1 MLRKVLSALAGG
13 ALAAGLVIVGPATPA
28 LAADVW
34 IMPVPQTGTVRG
46 VFTDRAGE
54 PIAGATVYS
63 DSPDHNHWS
72 ETGTTDAQGRYQLES
87 VPAGRITMA
96 FADHGLTQYAPGKPS
111 RDDAQMFTVVPGLTT
126 VVDERQVPLGTIE
139 GRLTDAAGNP
149 SADVSVTA
157 DPVDYLFSSAR
168 SRTDA
173 DGRYTLTRVPAG
185 PVQVEFQSGQ
195 RHQWARNASSKASA
209 RVFTV
214 RGGQTLTVDESW
226 RPTGTLSG
234 QITGAT
240 GTVFVSVHEV
250 DGDGYHSTSSSV
262 DGRFTLDVP
271 AGRWRVKLNFH
282 QWLPAKINEADGKIF
297 RVAAGET
304 TEVTESLRPTGSL
317 RFSLRTGSSGVSQ
330 WSFGLW
336 HNGEKVD
343 SILGTSTGS
352 RTFDDLLP
360 GDYLVSYD
368 QFFAPGTLRI
378 EDAVPVKVRAGREK
392 RLTVN
397 HPKNGTLSG
406 RITLPSGEPAP
417 GIEVQAATQGEPFPH
432 KAETGTDGEW
442 SMSVFPATYDISLNN
457 QSDELTQ
464 AVGPA
469 TVTSGGTTTLDA
481 TWQQGGSVTVTAVDA
496 TSGDPVTG
504 YCVTV
509 VAKFGDYCTEDSTVA
524 VPGLQPGP
532 TLLTVRPLGGSDYLK
547 APDVPVTVPAG
558 GHTAV
563 TVPLTLG
570 GRINAEVVDRATGS
584 PPGYTCIMPI
594 APETGGDAADQACT
608 NGQGKVTTGALAPGL
623 YQLFAE
629 PESSRYGAQW
639 FTPEGGTGDQREAT
653 KVRVKAGKTTKA
665 GTVLLDPGGKI
676 SGVVR
681 DPAGQPTAGVNVGV
695 RAFDLP
701 GSAEYPPDDTD
712 AQGRYTVDGLGPY
725 SWPLLFTPVWDVPR
739 QWSGATGNRF
749 QAETMPVTSGATST
763 YDVTLTAGT
772 RVTGTATVAPG
783 GTAWSGGVLK
793 ARNAVTGDL
802 LAVGDVPGA
811 GGRYSFTV
819 IGGSP
824 VVVEWYLADPVT
836 KSTGWYDGAADF
848 ASATKVPVPESGTK
862 RLDLTI
868 GSA

>member
-1 MLRKVLSALAGG
+1 MLRKVLSVLAGG
-13 ALAAGLVIVGPATPA
+13 ALAAGLVVVGPAAPA

-63 DSPDHNHWS
+63 DSPDYNHWS
-72 ETGTTDAQGRYQLES
+72 ENGTTDAQGRYLLED

-96 FADHGLTQYAPGKPS
+96 FSDHGLTQYAPGRPS
-111 RDDAQMFTVVPGLTT
+111 RDDAQVFTVVPGLIT

-149 SADVSVTA
+149 SADVSVRA
-157 DPVDYLFSSAR
+157 DPVDYLFSTAS

-173 DGRYTLTRVPAG
+173 DGRYSIPRVPSG

-195 RHQWARNASSKASA
+195 RHQWARDANSKASA

-240 GTVFVSVHEV
+240 GPVSVTVAEV
-250 DGDGYHSTSSSV
+250 DGDGYHHTTTTA

-271 AGRWRVKLNFH
+271 SGRWRIQLDFH
-282 QWLPAKINEADGKIF
+282 QWLPAKINEADGKVF

-317 RFSLRTGSSGVSQ
+317 RVSLRTSSGGVSQ

-336 HNGEKVD
+336 HNGEKVE
-343 SILGTSTGS
+343 SLSGTNTGS

-368 QFFAPGTLRI
+368 NYFAPGTLRI
-378 EDAVPVKVRAGREK
+378 EDATPVKVRAGREK
-392 RLTVN
+392 RLTIT
-397 HPKNGTLSG
+397 HPKNGALSG
-406 RITLPSGEPAP
+406 RVTLPSGEPAP
-417 GIEVQAATQGEPFPH
+417 GIEVQAAVEGEPFPRT
-432 KAETGTDGEW
+432 AETGTDGEW
-442 SMSVFPATYDISLNN
+442 TMNLFPATYDISLNN
-457 QSDELTQ
+457 QSDEFTQ
-464 AVGPA
+464 QVGSA
-469 TVTSGGTTTLDA
+469 TVTSGGSTTLDA
-481 TWQQGGSVTVTAVDA
+481 TWQQGGSLTVNAVDA
-496 TSGDPVTG
+496 TTGDPVTG
-504 YCVTV
+504 FCVAV
-509 VAKFGDYCTEDSTVA
+509 IAKFGDYCTEGSTVA
-524 VPGLQPGP
+524 VAGLQAGP
-532 TLLTVRPLGGSDYLK
+532 TLVTLRALGGSDYLEK
-547 APDVPVTVPAG
+547 PDVPVTIPEG
-558 GHTAV
+558 GHATL

-584 PPGYTCIMPI
+584 PVGSACIIPVE
-594 APETGGDAADQACT
+594 PETGGDEVARACT
-608 NGQGKVTTGALAPGL
+608 NNQGKTTTAALAPGV

-629 PESSRYGAQW
+629 SGNSKNGAQW

-653 KVRVKAGKTTKA
+653 KFRVKAGKTTKA
-665 GTVLLDPGGKI
+665 GTVLLDQAGKI

-681 DPAGQPTAGVNVGV
+681 DPAGQPAAGVNVGL
-695 RAFDLP
+695 RAFEIP
-701 GSAEYPPDDTD
+701 GSADYPPDDTD

-725 SWPLLFTPVWDVPR
+725 SWPLLFTPDWDVPR
-739 QWSGATGNRF
+739 QWSGATGNRY
-749 QAETMPVTSGATST
+749 QAETVPVTSGATST
-763 YDVTLTAGT
+763 YDVTLAAGT
-772 RVTGTATVAPG
+772 KVTGTATVTPG
-783 GTAWSGGVLK
+783 GTASSGGVLK
-793 ARNAVTGDL
+793 ARNAATGDL
-802 LAVGDVPGA
+802 LAVGEVPGP

-848 ASATKVPVPESGTK
+848 ASATKVPVPASGTK